1 MHVTSLIR
9 SLFEKQFYSNS
20 SNDINLPFFGYKCHY
35 VYRHLASI
43 LKVGG
48 GGADWSKKSW
58 QAKRPPVATC
68 LVYNFKN
75 YPKKIKNTHDIHL
88 RLGIYMYFITT
99 KVQGD
104 FSNILCH
111 HSNRPPQF
119 WRLTALIDSPPSVI
133 NKQCLDSTLHRT
145 VQIKYKNNCNLSN
158 IIQNDSLLNLKKVLT
173 GAQWVLKWYRFPV
186 NPRARQVS
194 PGAQVRLQSQW

>member
-1 MHVTSLIR
+1 MFLKWSTLQFIRRTRKDKTFWMTLVMHVTSLIR

-75 YPKKIKNTHDIHL
+75 YPKNKKYTWYSFEAWHL
-88 RLGIYMYFITT
+88 HVFHYDQSPRWFL
-99 KVQGD
+99 K
-104 FSNILCH
+104 
-111 HSNRPPQF
+111 HSLSPQ
-119 WRLTALIDSPPSVI
+119 
-133 NKQCLDSTLHRT
+133 Q
-145 VQIKYKNNCNLSN
+145 
-158 IIQNDSLLNLKKVLT
+158 
-173 GAQWVLKWYRFPV
+173 
-186 NPRARQVS
+186 
-194 PGAQVRLQSQW
+194 